1 MLFGFVSI
9 FLVRLGTSPS
19 DIRAYTLDHH
29 MHTRGMIKQV
39 SSPCYIAMLLMMIIN
54 DKSELNIMSIK
65 LSFIVTPKRPHR
77 IPHCLSIGQ

>member
-39 SSPCYIAMLLMMIIN
+39 AVKSGYLKIVIRRNLNSASPKIVVSSA
-54 DKSELNIMSIK
+54 K
-65 LSFIVTPKRPHR
+65 T
-77 IPHCLSIGQ
+77 